1 MTVDPR
7 AAAMFVATPVNRLM
21 GARLV
26 ARSGER
32 VEIRAPVSAETLQE
46 YGIVQ
51 GGILSALADTAAV
64 YLVIPEAM
72 DRGRVNA
79 VEFKMNF
86 LRPAKAD
93 GGELVAVATP
103 VRIGQRIA
111 VCTVNVTQ
119 GERHVAFG
127 TFTYLVAP

>member
-1 MTVDPR
+1 
-7 AAAMFVATPVNRLM
+7 VNQSLRS
-21 GARLV
+21 RLV
-26 ARSGER
+26 ERTSER
-32 VEIRAPVSAETLQE
+32 VEVRAPVSAESLQE

-51 GGILSALADTAAV
+51 GGMLGALADTAAV
-64 YLVIPEAM
+64 YLIIPEAM

-86 LRPAKAD
+86 LRPATRD

-119 GERHVAFG
+119 GERHVALG

>member
-7 AAAMFVATPVNRLM
+7 AAAMFVATPVNRFL

-26 ARSGER
+26 ERSGER
-32 VEIRAPVSAETLQE
+32 VEVRAPVSAETLQE

-51 GGILSALADTAAV
+51 GGVVSALADTAAV

-72 DRGRVNA
+72 DRGRVNG

-86 LRPAKAD
+86 LRPVTAD

-111 VCTVNVTQ
+111 VCAVNVNQ

>member
-7 AAAMFVATPVNRLM
+7 AADMFAATAVNRSL

-26 ARSGER
+26 ARTGER
-32 VEIRAPVSAETLQE
+32 VEVRAPVRAETLQE

-51 GGILSALADTAAV
+51 GGIVGALADTAAV

-72 DRGRVNA
+72 DRGRVNG

-86 LRPAKAD
+86 LRPATLD

-111 VCTVNVTQ
+111 VCAVNVTQ